1 MPAAWVGAAAA
12 AAGAINSIANT
23 PSGGS
28 YSGVSGAYTPQGLQ
42 TADTAWLQAFGNE
55 QNVANQVGSTVQ
67 PLYQQSLNAQQGID
81 YSQYLQGAQQA
92 GQAYTGLAGL
102 AGQQANMYGGAAQT
116 AQGQQ
121 QNLYGNANQVAQTAF
136 DPQNALY
143 DRTQQQLSDQVNA
156 GQAMRGLGVSP
167 VGGSEYNQAMSN
179 FNIDWQNQQLARQ
192 TQGIQ
197 AQAAG
202 SQAGAQ
208 QGTLMGTD
216 LAAQLSA
223 QGQVPSYL
231 QQAGQVPTT
240 AQQYVA
246 GMPATNAASYQTN
259 MGQLANL
266 YGGVQNQ
273 AIPYMNAGV
282 GAQQTQQQ
290 FNANQ
295 QAATTAAATQLGGA
309 LGQGAYNLYQNNPF
323 TSANVNANNT
333 NYFGGSGGGWV
344 AQGDTSGT
352 ANTASNFYGST
363 YNPAAGWSA

>member
-1 MPAAWVGAAAA
+1 MAWIPAAIIGGSSIVG
-12 AAGAINSIANT
+12 GLLGGGS
-23 PSGGS
+23 SGGGGGGS

-42 TADTAWLQAFGNE
+42 TADTAWQQAFGNE
-55 QNVANQVGSTVQ
+55 QGVANQVGSTVQ

-208 QGTLMGTD
+208 QGTLAGAD

-290 FNANQ
+290 FNAQQ
-295 QAATTAAATQLGGA
+295 QAAGAAAGAQMGGMLGNVAAQYYNQPINSANLWSGSSGGGNFTPTTGNSFNVNYLGGA
-309 LGQGAYNLYQNNPF
+309 SSPSGQY
-323 TSANVNANNT
+323 
-333 NYFGGSGGGWV
+333 
-344 AQGDTSGT
+344 
-352 ANTASNFYGST
+352 ST
-363 YNPAAGWSA
+363 DYITP